1 MKDLPRLVILGGVLL
16 AGWLAAPPD
25 LGAQR
30 PRPQKPQAVQAPATA
45 DQLLFFEKH
54 IRPVLVKECYSC
66 HSTTARKI
74 RGNLT
79 LDTRD
84 AIREG
89 GDTGPAVVPG
99 NPNKSLLLRALRH
112 QGDLKPMPPKIW

>member
-1 MKDLPRLVILGGVLL
+1 MRSNGGS
-16 AGWLAAPPD
+16 GPDRQAAVTLNPTIFGTPP
-25 LGAQR
+25 
-30 PRPQKPQAVQAPATA
+30 
-45 DQLLFFEKH
+45 
-54 IRPVLVKECYSC
+54 C

-112 QGDLKPMPPKIW
+112 QGDLKTMPPKIW